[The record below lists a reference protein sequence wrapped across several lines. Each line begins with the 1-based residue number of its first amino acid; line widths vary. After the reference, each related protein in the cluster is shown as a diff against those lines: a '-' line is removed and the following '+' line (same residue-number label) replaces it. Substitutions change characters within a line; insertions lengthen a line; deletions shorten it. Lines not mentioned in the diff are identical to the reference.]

1 MERKNGR
8 KMENRDLYKK
18 KPYLYTQKLATYISI
33 KSGGVKLV
41 LWAQRNND
49 LPFSSE
55 LYIINLR

>member
-18 KPYLYTQKLATYISI
+18 KLPIHTKLVTYISI

-49 LPFSSE
+49 LPF
-55 LYIINLR
+55 LVNYIL

>member
-1 MERKNGR
+1 MERKNDR

-18 KPYLYTQKLATYISI
+18 KTYLSTQKLVIYISI

-55 LYIINLR
+55 LCIINLR